1 MSKKDLSN
9 FRKPYFGVILV
20 LVMMIAFV
28 GIVSIMNKEQTAPVN
43 DQQKDAIPTAEIEN
57 EGTETAYTEIQY
69 ISGQGYQLRYPENLK
84 LSSLSGYDRFT
95 DLDEANVEMILVP
108 QEIEME
114 MDLNDEYLKE
124 AAANYRISGEYDV
137 VSLSDVKKLT
147 SDDKDVSIHM
157 IEVVHDG
164 DMDRFYIVKGQE
176 QTLLITVSLK
186 EEAVEEWKAK
196 ITKMVQS
203 ITFDENEK

>member
-9 FRKPYFGVILV
+9 LRKPYFGVILV

-43 DQQKDAIPTAEIEN
+43 DQQPEVIPTAELEK
-57 EGTETAYTEIQY
+57 EGTENAYTEIQY

-108 QEIEME
+108 QEIEM
-114 MDLNDEYLKE
+114 DLNDEYLKE
-124 AAANYRISGEYDV
+124 ATGNYRISGEYDV
-137 VSLSDVKKLT
+137 VSVSDVKNLT
-147 SDDKDVSIHM
+147 SDDKDISIHM